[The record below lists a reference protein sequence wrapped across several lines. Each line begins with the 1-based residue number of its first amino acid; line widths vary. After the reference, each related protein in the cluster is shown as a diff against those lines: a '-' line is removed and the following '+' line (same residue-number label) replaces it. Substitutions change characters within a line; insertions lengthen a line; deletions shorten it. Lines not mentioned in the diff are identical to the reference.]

1 VREFID
7 ILLNQR
13 ATGFPGFTGTH
24 VAAFV
29 PISANLLNDLI
40 AQALPPGAAVS
51 DVQIDPQPGNVLR
64 VRLRIA
70 RAPLIPPL
78 TITLLIERQ
87 PEFPESPVL
96 VLRLASSGLTVLA
109 RAASRL
115 FEALPPGLRIE
126 NDLVLVD
133 IAELLRQRG
142 AIEWLQYVR
151 ELEITTAPGAVL
163 VSVRSSITGPQ
174 SSPPPRP
181 A

>member
-1 VREFID
+1 VREFIE

-13 ATGFPGFTGTH
+13 AAGFPGFTGTH
-24 VAAFV
+24 VAAFI
-29 PISANLLNDLI
+29 PISASLLNELI
-40 AQALPPGAAVS
+40 AQALPPSAPVS
-51 DVQIDPQPGNVLR
+51 ELQIDPQPGNVLR
-64 VRLRIA
+64 LRLRIA
-70 RAPLIPPL
+70 RAPVIPPL

-87 PEFPESPVL
+87 AQFPDSPVL

-109 RAASRL
+109 RAAFRL
-115 FEALPPGLRIE
+115 LEALPPGLRME

-133 IAELLRQRG
+133 IAELLRRRG

-163 VSVRSSITGPQ
+163 VSIRASVKGPQ
-174 SSPPPRP
+174 PPPPLRP